1 MFGRDA
7 PGFDELEIDW
17 GPASPFGPNDDPGT
31 PMTHQD
37 SSESDELRPDLF
49 EPGAA
54 PLPAPE
60 PVVTPAANAQP
71 ERPVAPFIRTLY
83 ALLEGPY
90 DETLCEWS
98 ENGRRIVFPDP
109 TQSGSASQR
118 ARSRRWRSGRS
129 DTVGDQRRRRD
140 VLYAQVRR
148 DRLPAV
154 LPALQVDVIF
164 ADAQHV

>member
-71 ERPVAPFIRTLY
+71 SERPIAPFVRTLY
-83 ALLEGPY
+83 AL
-90 DETLCEWS
+90 
-98 ENGRRIVFPDP
+98 
-109 TQSGSASQR
+109 
-118 ARSRRWRSGRS
+118 GRS
-129 DTVGDQRRRRD
+129 DARHCLRTG
-140 VLYAQVRR
+140 
-148 DRLPAV
+148 
-154 LPALQVDVIF
+154 
-164 ADAQHV
+164 

>member
-1 MFGRDA
+1 VRSKLPRA
-7 PGFDELEIDW
+7 GFEELGIDW
-17 GPASPFGPNDDPGT
+17 GPDEPFGPDDDPGT

-71 ERPVAPFIRTLY
+71 ERPIAPFVRTLY

-98 ENGRRIVFPDP
+98 EDGRRIVFPRRGP
-109 TQSGSASQR
+109 GGQLLAVGR
-118 ARSRRWRSGRS
+118 ATRWRLSIQ
-129 DTVGDQRRRRD
+129 TNT
-140 VLYAQVRR
+140 LE
-148 DRLPAV
+148 
-154 LPALQVDVIF
+154 
-164 ADAQHV
+164 